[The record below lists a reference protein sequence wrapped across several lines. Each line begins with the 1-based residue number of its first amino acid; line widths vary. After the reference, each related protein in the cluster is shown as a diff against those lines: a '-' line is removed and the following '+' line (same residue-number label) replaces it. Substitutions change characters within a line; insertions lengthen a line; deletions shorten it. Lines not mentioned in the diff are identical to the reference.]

1 MPRKG
6 KPVEGR
12 KGRIQD
18 RKGRS
23 SSIHVSNMSKKG
35 DPEKGRS
42 RDRQQRS
49 VSSEVSS
56 QSNREC
62 QEGFPLGARYSGRMN
77 VTTSGRTCQVWAAS
91 QPHDSWYPELGE
103 HNHCRNPDGDP
114 AGVWCQTTDPEKEW
128 ESCSVPICE
137 PTMLKVLDFSADN
150 DQEPDSNGEFTSATL
165 KAGFLPESFT
175 ICSAMM
181 VDAWTTV
188 FTSSDMFT
196 LLDTDGDS
204 WVYIDLFAARSYTEY
219 QVNFGPVVFFK
230 KTEAVFFPLQWARAC
245 LSLDSITSKV
255 RVVVDGQLLGEVEY
269 KMDEMDEYRPAN
281 ISLRLGYSDYP
292 AEFPIKIADLNVFS
306 SSLSLERMVGLTR
319 TGEEECGAPGDL
331 VSWEEAEWTLHSQ
344 AKVIKVDRE
353 WEGPC
358 RRESQVQIFT
368 LEMLHWYDDCMTHCQ
383 KIAGPVV
390 FDISQNLINKIF
402 VLYFL
407 KGRKALFVHSVCAN
421 FGLDT
426 HSVCTNFSL
435 NTHSVCTNFSLDTHS
450 VCTNFT

>member
-1 MPRKG
+1 MLSSTLFCLILSINLVSGHLTDDQITRRPRKG
-6 KPVEGR
+6 DYPEEGR
-12 KGRIQD
+12 IL
-18 RKGRS
+18 
-23 SSIHVSNMSKKG
+23 N
-35 DPEKGRS
+35 
-42 RDRQQRS
+42 RQQRS
-49 VSSEVSS
+49 LTSQGNECLKVMNGGNPPDVS
-56 QSNREC
+56 
-62 QEGFPLGARYSGRMN
+62 YSGRLN
-77 VTTSGRTCQVWAAS
+77 VTFSGRTCQNWAAS
-91 QPHDSWYPELGE
+91 KPHVHKYTDVGD
-103 HNHCRNPDGDP
+103 HNYCRNPNPKNYG
-114 AGVWCQTTDPEKEW
+114 GVWCYTTDQEKRW
-128 ESCSVPICE
+128 EHCSVPRCVSK
-137 PTMLKVLDFSADN
+137 LKVFDFSADN
-150 DQEPDSNGEFTSATL
+150 DHEPDINGELTGATL

-188 FTSSDMFT
+188 FTSSEMFT
-196 LLDTDGDS
+196 LLDTDGDM
-204 WVYIDLFAARSYTEY
+204 WVDIDLFAARSYTEY
-219 QVNFGPVVFFK
+219 EVNFGPVVFFK

-281 ISLRLGYSDYP
+281 ISLRLGYTDYP
-292 AEFPIKIADLNVFS
+292 TEFPVKIADLNVFS

-319 TGEEECGAPGDL
+319 TGEKECGAPGDL